1 MELLELLG
9 ACIEQGRTSIAP
21 TLADGLERERLE
33 RLYQLGAMTQARAG
47 AVICP
52 RCEARSVRVI
62 SVGSAFCSECGQVA
76 LAVKDMQRLSPDGDW
91 LRRRIA
97 QALDLADES
106 AWVTVPGRVWRIGDV
121 GQTRNRHRVL
131 FGQQLTDVTVQRAL
145 LAVWPTHVGD
155 ISVVMITTSRIER
168 VFLPGVRV
176 SLVPLAA
183 AFHVRGGGL
192 VADEAVWASVRARNA
207 SCPALLR
214 HGPFAHDFSEVLLPG
229 ETAPIP
235 LTRAQAAIFRVLWE
249 MQGVSIDRET
259 LMHEAG
265 IELDKPVDVFP
276 RNKYPDANRAYR
288 VLVSSDRR
296 GRYGYSET
304 QPTLHSDERDT

>member
-1 MELLELLG
+1 MELLELL
-9 ACIEQGRTSIAP
+9 ASCIEQGRTSIAP
-21 TLADGLERERLE
+21 TLADGVERERLE
-33 RLYQLGAMTQARAG
+33 RLYQLGAMTQARAS

-145 LAVWPTHVGD
+145 LAVWPTHIGD
-155 ISVVMITTSRIER
+155 ISVIMITTSRIER
-168 VFLPGVRV
+168 VFLPGVQVR
-176 SLVPLAA
+176 LVPLSA
-183 AFHVRGGGL
+183 AFRVRGGGL
-192 VADEAVWASVRARNA
+192 MMDEAVWASVRAPSAQRA
-207 SCPALLR
+207 TKPR
-214 HGPFAHDFSEVLLPG
+214 RGPFAQDFCEVILSG
-229 ETAPIP
+229 EAAPIP

-249 MQGVSIDRET
+249 MEGASIDRET

-296 GRYGYSET
+296 GRYRISRIET
-304 QPTLHSDERDT
+304 DSGL